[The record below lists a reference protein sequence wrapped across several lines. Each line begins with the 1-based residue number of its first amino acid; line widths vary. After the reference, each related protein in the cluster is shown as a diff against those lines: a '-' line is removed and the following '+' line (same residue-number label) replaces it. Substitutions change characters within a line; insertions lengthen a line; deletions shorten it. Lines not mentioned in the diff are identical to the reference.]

1 MPFEVIH
8 ADLVTL
14 RVDAIVNAAN
24 PNLREGGGV
33 CGAIFRAAGRAEMR
47 AACEHI
53 GGCAVGDAVIT
64 PGFSLLARYVIH
76 TPGPVWR
83 GGGDGEEALLSACY
97 RRSLEVA
104 KEHYLRS
111 VAFPLISAGIY
122 GYPRE
127 AALAVARRT
136 IDSFLLK
143 QGQMEVTLTI
153 YP

>member
-1 MPFEVIH
+1 MPFMMIH

-24 PNLREGGGV
+24 PDLREGGGV

-47 AACEHI
+47 AACERI
-53 GGCAVGDAVIT
+53 GGCDVGDAVIT
-64 PGFSLLARYVIH
+64 PGFSLIARYVIH

-83 GGGDGEEALLSACY
+83 GGGYGEEALLSACY

-104 KEHYLRS
+104 KEHYLHS

-122 GYPRE
+122 GYPRD

-136 IDSFLLK
+136 IESFLLK

>member
-47 AACEHI
+47 AACERI

-64 PGFSLLARYVIH
+64 PGFSLPARYVIH

-83 GGGDGEEALLSACY
+83 GGGYGEESLLSACY

-104 KEHYLRS
+104 NEHYLRS

-122 GYPRE
+122 GYPRV
-127 AALAVARRT
+127 AALAVAKRT
-136 IDSFLLK
+136 IETCLK
-143 QGQMEVTLTI
+143 DYGGMEVTLTI